1 MGAQGRV
8 KLPHHQIAM
17 FFDCV
22 FMEQIVSG
30 NRTRWQAD
38 LNRKH
43 VEALSLCRNGG
54 LIGHMLFRLMIIAAS
69 GLLISASQPPQD
81 VPVPQP
87 KPEQQDAAPAA
98 APTPSPTEKK
108 AEDAPVPPP
117 AESTVPKPEEKPEPT
132 AKPDEPK
139 KEDEKKPEEPPRDP
153 IKAENPEELKACLA
167 ELKELGAQ
175 FKELPPIPGEEDGC
189 GIASPLELSVVI
201 PGIKLE
207 PEGTMRC
214 EAALALSRWAKNVV
228 VPTAKIALP
237 DRNVTAFGN
246 ASTYICRNRNSAST
260 GKISEHAKGSAVD
273 IATLTFDKGEPL
285 VMKPRDEDGTME
297 GAFQRTI
304 TTAACLF
311 FRTVLSPGSDAT
323 HQDHLHMDVL
333 ERKGGYLYCR

>member
-17 FFDCV
+17 FFDC
-22 FMEQIVSG
+22 MLMAQIVS
-30 NRTRWQAD
+30 RKRRRWQAD
-38 LNRKH
+38 LNRKT
-43 VEALSLCRNGG
+43 VETLWVCRNGG
-54 LIGHMLFRLMIIAAS
+54 TNGHMLHRLMIVAVSA
-69 GLLISASQPPQD
+69 LLIAASQPPQD

-87 KPEQQDAAPAA
+87 KPEQQDTTPAPAPA
-98 APTPSPTEKK
+98 ETKK
-108 AEDAPVPPP
+108 DEQQPAQPP
-117 AESTVPKPEEKPEPT
+117 AESNVPKPEEKPEPT
-132 AKPDEPK
+132 AKSDEPK
-139 KEDEKKPEEPPRDP
+139 KEEEKKPEEPPRDP
-153 IKAENPEELKACLA
+153 VKAENAEELKACLT
-167 ELKELGAQ
+167 ELKELGAE
-175 FKELPPIPGEEDGC
+175 FKELPPIKGEEDGC
-189 GIASPLELSVVI
+189 GIASPLELSTII

-237 DRNVTAFGN
+237 GKNVTAFGN
-246 ASTYICRNRNSAST
+246 ASTYICRNRNSAET
-260 GKISEHAKGSAVD
+260 GKMSEHAKGNAVD

-285 VMKPRDEDGTME
+285 VMKPRGEDGTME

-323 HQDHLHMDVL
+323 HQDHLHLDVL

>member
-1 MGAQGRV
+1 
-8 KLPHHQIAM
+8 
-17 FFDCV
+17 
-22 FMEQIVSG
+22 
-30 NRTRWQAD
+30 
-38 LNRKH
+38 
-43 VEALSLCRNGG
+43 
-54 LIGHMLFRLMIIAAS
+54 MLFRLMIIAAS

-87 KPEQQDAAPAA
+87 KPEQQDAAPAPA
-98 APTPSPTEKK
+98 PSPAEKK
-108 AEDAPVPPP
+108 AEETPVPPP
-117 AESTVPKPEEKPEPT
+117 AENTVPKPEEKPEPA

-139 KEDEKKPEEPPRDP
+139 KEEEKKPEEPPRDP
-153 IKAENPEELKACLA
+153 VKAENPEELKACIA

-175 FKELPPIPGEEDGC
+175 FKELAPIPGEEEGC
-189 GIASPLELSVVI
+189 GIASPLELSTVI

-228 VPTAKIALP
+228 VPTAKMALP

-246 ASTYICRNRNSAST
+246 ASTYICRNRNSASA

-273 IATLTFDKGEPL
+273 IATITFDKGEAL

>member
-1 MGAQGRV
+1 
-8 KLPHHQIAM
+8 
-17 FFDCV
+17 
-22 FMEQIVSG
+22 
-30 NRTRWQAD
+30 
-38 LNRKH
+38 
-43 VEALSLCRNGG
+43 
-54 LIGHMLFRLMIIAAS
+54 MLFRLMIIAAS

-87 KPEQQDAAPAA
+87 KPEQQDAAPAPA
-98 APTPSPTEKK
+98 PSPAEKK
-108 AEDAPVPPP
+108 AEETPVSPP
-117 AESTVPKPEEKPEPT
+117 AENTVPKPEEKPEPA

-139 KEDEKKPEEPPRDP
+139 NEEEKKPEEPPRDP
-153 IKAENPEELKACLA
+153 VKAENPEELKSCIA

-175 FKELPPIPGEEDGC
+175 FKELPPIPGEEEGC

-228 VPTAKIALP
+228 VPTAKMALP
-237 DRNVTAFGN
+237 DSNVTAFGN
-246 ASTYICRNRNSAST
+246 ASTYVCRNRNSASA

-273 IATLTFDKGEPL
+273 IATITFDKGEPL

>member
-22 FMEQIVSG
+22 FMAQIVS
-30 NRTRWQAD
+30 RKRRRWQAD
-38 LNRKH
+38 LNRKR
-43 VEALSLCRNGG
+43 VETLWVCRNGG
-54 LIGHMLFRLMIIAAS
+54 TTGHMLYRLMIVAAS
-69 GLLISASQPPQD
+69 TLLIAASQPPQD

-87 KPEQQDAAPAA
+87 KPEQQDTTPAPAE
-98 APTPSPTEKK
+98 TKK
-108 AEDAPVPPP
+108 DEQKTAQPP
-117 AESTVPKPEEKPEPT
+117 AENAVPKPEEKPEPA

-139 KEDEKKPEEPPRDP
+139 KEEEKKPEQPPRDP
-153 IKAENPEELKACLA
+153 VKAENPEELKACLA
-167 ELKELGAQ
+167 ELKELGAE
-175 FKELPPIPGEEDGC
+175 FKELPPITGEEEGC
-189 GIASPLELSVVI
+189 GIASPLELSTVI

-214 EAALALSRWAKNVV
+214 EAALALSRWTKNVV

-237 DRNVTAFGN
+237 GKNVTAFGN
-246 ASTYICRNRNSAST
+246 ASTYVCRNRNSAAT

-273 IATLTFDKGEPL
+273 IATMTFDKGEPL
-285 VMKPRDEDGTME
+285 VMKPRGEDGTME

-323 HQDHLHMDVL
+323 HQDHLHLDVL

>member
-1 MGAQGRV
+1 
-8 KLPHHQIAM
+8 
-17 FFDCV
+17 
-22 FMEQIVSG
+22 
-30 NRTRWQAD
+30 
-38 LNRKH
+38 
-43 VEALSLCRNGG
+43 
-54 LIGHMLFRLMIIAAS
+54 MLFRLMIIAAS

-87 KPEQQDAAPAA
+87 KPEQQDAAPAPP
-98 APTPSPTEKK
+98 PTPAPTEKK
-108 AEDAPVPPP
+108 AGETPAPPP
-117 AESTVPKPEEKPEPT
+117 AENTVPKPEEKPEPA

-139 KEDEKKPEEPPRDP
+139 KEEEKKPEEPPRDP
-153 IKAENPEELKACLA
+153 VKAENPEELKACLA
-167 ELKELGAQ
+167 ELKELGAE
-175 FKELPPIPGEEDGC
+175 FKELPPIPGEEEGC
-189 GIASPLELSVVI
+189 GIASPLELSTVI

-214 EAALALSRWAKNVV
+214 ETALALSRWAKNVV
-228 VPTAKIALP
+228 VTTAKIALP

-246 ASTYICRNRNSAST
+246 ASTYICRNRNSASA
-260 GKISEHAKGSAVD
+260 GKISEHAKGSAID

-285 VMKPRDEDGTME
+285 VMKPRGEDGTME

>member
-1 MGAQGRV
+1 
-8 KLPHHQIAM
+8 
-17 FFDCV
+17 
-22 FMEQIVSG
+22 
-30 NRTRWQAD
+30 
-38 LNRKH
+38 
-43 VEALSLCRNGG
+43 
-54 LIGHMLFRLMIIAAS
+54 MLFRLMIIAAS

>member
-1 MGAQGRV
+1 
-8 KLPHHQIAM
+8 
-17 FFDCV
+17 
-22 FMEQIVSG
+22 
-30 NRTRWQAD
+30 
-38 LNRKH
+38 
-43 VEALSLCRNGG
+43 
-54 LIGHMLFRLMIIAAS
+54 MLFRLMIIAAS

-98 APTPSPTEKK
+98 AQTPSPAEKK
-108 AEDAPVPPP
+108 AEEKPVTPP
-117 AESTVPKPEEKPEPT
+117 AENTVPKPEEKPEPA

-139 KEDEKKPEEPPRDP
+139 NEEEKKPEEPPRDP
-153 IKAENPEELKACLA
+153 VKAENPEELKACIA

-175 FKELPPIPGEEDGC
+175 FKELPPIPGEEEGC

-214 EAALALSRWAKNVV
+214 ETALALSRWATNVV
-228 VPTAKIALP
+228 VPTAKMALP

-246 ASTYICRNRNSAST
+246 ASTYICRNRNSASA

>member
-1 MGAQGRV
+1 
-8 KLPHHQIAM
+8 
-17 FFDCV
+17 
-22 FMEQIVSG
+22 
-30 NRTRWQAD
+30 
-38 LNRKH
+38 
-43 VEALSLCRNGG
+43 
-54 LIGHMLFRLMIIAAS
+54 MLFRLMIIAAS

-87 KPEQQDAAPAA
+87 KPEQQDAAPAP
-98 APTPSPTEKK
+98 APTPAPTEKK
-108 AEDAPVPPP
+108 AEETPAPPP
-117 AESTVPKPEEKPEPT
+117 AENTVPKPEEKPEPA

-139 KEDEKKPEEPPRDP
+139 KEEEKKPEEPPRDP
-153 IKAENPEELKACLA
+153 VKAENPEELKACLA

-175 FKELPPIPGEEDGC
+175 FKELPPIPGEEEGC

-214 EAALALSRWAKNVV
+214 ETALALSRWAKNVV

-246 ASTYICRNRNSAST
+246 ASTYICRNRNSASA

-285 VMKPRDEDGTME
+285 VMKPRGEDGTME

-323 HQDHLHMDVL
+323 HQDHLHLDVL

>member
-17 FFDCV
+17 FFDRV
-22 FMEQIVSG
+22 FMTKIVSA
-30 NRTRWQAD
+30 NRAYWQAD

-43 VEALSLCRNGG
+43 IETLWVSRNGG
-54 LIGHMLFRLMIIAAS
+54 TTGHMLHRLMILAAS
-69 GLLISASQPPQD
+69 TLLISAAQPPQD

-87 KPEQQDAAPAA
+87 KPAQQDTTPVPESADKKKEEEKPA
-98 APTPSPTEKK
+98 
-108 AEDAPVPPP
+108 PPP
-117 AESTVPKPEEKPEPT
+117 AENGVPKPEEKPQSPARPE
-132 AKPDEPK
+132 DSK
-139 KEDEKKPEEPPRDP
+139 KEEDKKPEEPPRDP
-153 IKAENPEELKACLA
+153 VKAENPEELKACLA
-167 ELKELGAQ
+167 ELKQLGAE
-175 FKELPPIPGEEDGC
+175 FKELPPITGEEDGC
-189 GIASPLELSVVI
+189 GIASPLELSTVI

-214 EAALALSRWAKNVV
+214 ETALALSRWAKNVV
-228 VPTAKIALP
+228 VPNAAIAMP
-237 DRNVTAFGN
+237 DKKVTAFGN
-246 ASTYICRNRNSAST
+246 ASTYICRNRNSAET

-273 IATLTFDKGEPL
+273 IATMTFDKGEPL
-285 VMKPRDEDGTME
+285 VMKPRSEDGTME

-323 HQDHLHMDVL
+323 HQDHLHLDVL

>member
-1 MGAQGRV
+1 
-8 KLPHHQIAM
+8 
-17 FFDCV
+17 
-22 FMEQIVSG
+22 
-30 NRTRWQAD
+30 
-38 LNRKH
+38 
-43 VEALSLCRNGG
+43 
-54 LIGHMLFRLMIIAAS
+54 MLFRLMIIAAS

-132 AKPDEPK
+132 AKPGEPK

-153 IKAENPEELKACLA
+153 VKAENPEELKACLT

-237 DRNVTAFGN
+237 DRSVTAFGN